1 MSKKRVIIFSNGR
14 IGDVNFYRKII
25 KKNDLIICADGG
37 LKFAKKLGLKPDALI
52 GDFDSLKEKEILE
65 AERRGARILK
75 FTPEKDKTDT
85 QLALEYAISSG
96 AKEIIMLGSLGGR
109 IDHLLA
115 NLHLLKLGTEKGV
128 EIRVVDENN
137 EIRLIDSAITFKTK
151 RGETL
156 SLLPF
161 SDKVTGIYTEGL
173 KYSLENG
180 TMVSGNPYGVSNVAV
195 SSKVRIKIRS
205 GLLMM
210 IRNLKL

>member
-25 KKNDLIICADGG
+25 KKNDLIIWADGG

-75 FTPEKDKTDT
+75 FTPEKDKTYT

>member
-75 FTPEKDKTDT
+75 FTPEKDKTYT

>member
-205 GLLMM
+205 GLLLV
-210 IRNLKL
+210 IRNLT